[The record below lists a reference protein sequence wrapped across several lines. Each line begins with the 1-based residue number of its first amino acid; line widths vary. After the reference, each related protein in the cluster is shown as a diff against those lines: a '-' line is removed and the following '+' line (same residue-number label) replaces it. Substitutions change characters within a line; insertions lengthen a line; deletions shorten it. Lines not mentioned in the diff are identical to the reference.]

1 MGGFFA
7 MCAELLLRQIEI
19 QFGGCW
25 RLFKLRLLRRHRL
38 VQGAALLQQNETTG
52 PQQEQQHATSPSAQ
66 GSQTGLSRSSNRSGV
81 AADAGMAAEGAGGRG
96 GGAMVNDLAGNCSCT
111 SRPSRVV
118 PKRVASTLYCPAAL
132 RAERSTPKR
141 GAVATSL
148 NVMLLPL
155 PSMALPWMTTEA
167 GSSSSTSMTRESLA
181 PPPRRGDS
189 YQSD

>member
-38 VQGAALLQQNETTG
+38 VQSAALLQQNETTR

-81 AADAGMAAEGAGGRG
+81 AADAGMAAEGAGGG

-148 NVMLLPL
+148 NVMLLPP

-181 PPPRRGDS
+181 PPSPEGDS
-189 YQSD
+189 GNS